1 MADEASARGWVV
13 RVTSQRPGGMPP
25 SVTIYHAGIADPV
38 DAMHAVRT
46 LCEADPDAVIETIA
60 EIPSGTDIRDGEVVQ
75 L

>member
-1 MADEASARGWVV
+1 
-13 RVTSQRPGGMPP
+13 MPP
-25 SVTIYHAGIADPV
+25 AISLYHAGIADPV

-60 EIPSGTDIRDGEVVQ
+60 EIPSGTGIRDREVIQ